1 MKFVF
6 QWMATL
12 DNYMQVD
19 KSNILCH
26 IKLDIYLWKEILVH
40 IIMFFRDLTVH

>member
-12 DNYMQVD
+12 VNYMQVD
-19 KSNILCH
+19 KKCY
-26 IKLDIYLWKEILVH
+26 IYRYLL
-40 IIMFFRDLTVH
+40 MDGN

>member
-12 DNYMQVD
+12 ENYMQVD
-19 KSNILCH
+19 KLI
-26 IKLDIYLWKEILVH
+26 IYIDIYLWMEIIYVFQRSYCAL
-40 IIMFFRDLTVH
+40 MK

>member
-12 DNYMQVD
+12 ENYMQVD
-19 KSNILCH
+19 KLI
-26 IKLDIYLWKEILVH
+26 IYIDIYLWMEIILY
-40 IIMFFRDLTVH
+40 MFFRDLTVH